1 MVTKNL
7 KLDLAKI
14 KKAQGKGDAARA
26 NTPHDQW
33 STGTVVEA
41 LDNGLVAV
49 ELDGTD
55 DDWPPVVAPAD
66 PGVTAIG
73 ASVRV
78 IRDSTGRVS
87 HVAAPDV
94 LPDGANPLYVGSTG
108 QFVKDVADAQ
118 VELDEAMGELDTR
131 VSTAESDIATN
142 RELADQAVS
151 DATASLIKANA
162 AATGVYQEFAVSAS
176 PTTIPS
182 SGWSA
187 STPAWVPG
195 AYIWSR
201 TVTTKGDGTTVTGS
215 PVLTTG
221 NDGPA
226 GDPGADGKRGEQG
239 PAGNGVDSTA
249 VAYQASASGTTTP
262 TGAWSATI
270 PTVSAGQYLWTRTVL
285 TYTNG
290 STATLYST
298 ARQGANGAPGQDG
311 TPGSPGTPGTPGV
324 GVASVTPYFLMVT
337 TGANAPAKPTVNPP
351 GGAWSS
357 TEPAYVANTE
367 LYRTDRV
374 VYTNSTFAYTNVS
387 KVAAYKAAR
396 EAITVANLAAAA
408 AAGMIKPSQTDP
420 GHQEGRLWFQL
431 DSQGRTVG
439 IKISDGQSWSS
450 YALMADQVLVPGS
463 AGTTSI
469 KDGAI
474 TTPKI
479 FAGAV
484 DATKITASESLWAK
498 IGVFAEI
505 TTQMLVA
512 GGATITGELLA
523 DVITLASRL
532 VAGDPNGSR
541 TELDQTGL
549 HVYQGSTEKVQVS
562 ASAKNGLRIWDS
574 NSSQLVDLADAAF
587 GSMLLTSLGKL
598 SMVAGATGKWGAWV
612 GENFSTPFI
621 SPTSRCVMYMRC
633 PIGDVGV
640 AQNFYVRGA
649 VILLDSAGNQFP
661 VIDTGAAVTG
671 ASTLL
676 PNGAIPQ
683 MGVNTNLTPGA
694 TYTVRA
700 QFQASKAPSG
710 VGTPWVS
717 DRNIVVQPI

>member
-118 VELDEAMGELDTR
+118 VELDSAIAGATADAAAAQSAAQSAANDAAAAMVDAANASAE
-131 VSTAESDIATN
+131 VS
-142 RELADQAVS
+142 AVS
-151 DATASLIKANA
+151 GVAEAANDA
-162 AATGVYQEFAVSAS
+162 AAAAQSA
-176 PTTIPS
+176 
-182 SGWSA
+182 
-187 STPAWVPG
+187 
-195 AYIWSR
+195 
-201 TVTTKGDGTTVTGS
+201 
-215 PVLTTG
+215 
-221 NDGPA
+221 A
-226 GDPGADGKRGEQG
+226 G
-239 PAGNGVDSTA
+239 
-249 VAYQASASGTTTP
+249 
-262 TGAWSATI
+262 
-270 PTVSAGQYLWTRTVL
+270 
-285 TYTNG
+285 
-290 STATLYST
+290 
-298 ARQGANGAPGQDG
+298 
-311 TPGSPGTPGTPGV
+311 
-324 GVASVTPYFLMVT
+324 
-337 TGANAPAKPTVNPP
+337 
-351 GGAWSS
+351 
-357 TEPAYVANTE
+357 
-367 LYRTDRV
+367 
-374 VYTNSTFAYTNVS
+374 
-387 KVAAYKAAR
+387 
-396 EAITVANLAAAA
+396 EAITVASTKTSVKASKMPPDSPMTN
-408 AAGMIKPSQTDP
+408 D
-420 GHQEGRLWFQL
+420 LWFPL
-431 DSQGRTVG
+431 DVAGNVIGMKKWTGS
-439 IKISDGQSWSS
+439 SWVD
-450 YALMADQVLVPGS
+450 YRLMAGSFVVPGS
-463 AGTTSI
+463 VGNI
-469 KDGAI
+469 LLENGAVSAE
-474 TTPKI
+474 KI
-479 FAGAV
+479 FANEA
-484 DATKITASESLWAK
+484 LWAK
-498 IGVFAEI
+498 IATFASV
-505 TTQMLVA
+505 TTDMLLA
-512 GGATITGELLA
+512 GGATITGTLLA
-523 DVITLASRL
+523 DVITLATRL

-562 ASAKNGLRIWDS
+562 ASDKNGLRIWDS

-621 SPTSRCVMYMRC
+621 SPTSRCEMYMRC

-649 VILLDSAGNQFP
+649 VTLLDSAGTQFP

-710 VGTPWVS
+710 AGTPWVS